1 MAAERAP
8 GAVRHP
14 AFPARRGGTK
24 AATWWGRA
32 WLRAVEEA
40 AYDEGD
46 LRAGWK
52 LARAGVVGG
61 ILVEPGAIVASVA
74 LGEGESATCSVLVQI
89 LEPAEIRALVEVVGA
104 EAGRVAAL
112 LAGDLPQSL
121 AEHAEEAGTELTPAE
136 FDATCT
142 CDAWVQPCA
151 HVLAVLGQVTWLL
164 DADPLVLFALRGLP
178 RDELLAGLADL
189 AQPATGADDDLTVA
203 EEAALWAAD
212 LLDDEPGA
220 GGQAR

>member
-14 AFPARRGGTK
+14 AFPARRGAK
-24 AATWWGRA
+24 ATTWWGRA

-40 AYDEGD
+40 AYGEGD

-52 LARAGVVGG
+52 LARSGVVGG

-74 LGEGESATCSVLVQI
+74 LEEGESATCSVLVQI
-89 LEPAEIRALVEVVGA
+89 LEPAQIRGLVEVVGA

-112 LAGDLPQSL
+112 LAGDLPMSL
-121 AEHAEEAGTELTPAE
+121 AEHAEEAGTELTPSE

-151 HVLAVLGQVTWLL
+151 HVLAVLAQVTWLL

-178 RDELLAGLADL
+178 REELLAGLAELSAPSGSGKDEDL
-189 AQPATGADDDLTVA
+189 KVA

-212 LLDDEPGA
+212 LLDAEPDA
-220 GGQAR
+220 EGQAR

>member
-1 MAAERAP
+1 MPTDRAP

-14 AFPARRGGTK
+14 AFPARRGGAK
-24 AATWWGRA
+24 ATTWWGRS

-40 AYDEGD
+40 AYDEAD
-46 LRAGWK
+46 LRAGWR
-52 LARAGVVGG
+52 LARAGAVGG

-89 LEPAEIRALVEVVGA
+89 LEPAEIRGLVEVVGA

-112 LAGDLPQSL
+112 LAGDLPVSL
-121 AEHAEEAGTELTPAE
+121 AEHAEEAGTELTPSE
-136 FDATCT
+136 LDASCT
-142 CDAWVQPCA
+142 CEAWVQPCA
-151 HVLAVLGQVTWLL
+151 HVLAVLAQMTWLL

-178 RDELLAGLADL
+178 REELLAGLADL
-189 AQPATGADDDLTVA
+189 AQPAETGGDEDLKVA

-212 LLDDEPGA
+212 LLDDEA
-220 GGQAR
+220 Q